1 MSEKTVNINDKDYNF
16 DELSKEQQILV
27 EHVETCRR
35 NKNQLLFQ
43 IDRENVAEGAFA
55 KMLTES
61 AISIL
66 VNEDKIPKAYGVLT
80 PASGIGLILIDRL
93 RYRGISFTIDE
104 EMI

>member
-1 MSEKTVNINDKDYNF
+1 MSENTVNINDKDYNF

-61 AISIL
+61 
-66 VNEDKIPKAYGVLT
+66 
-80 PASGIGLILIDRL
+80 
-93 RYRGISFTIDE
+93 FE
-104 EMI
+104 EKKEEKDA